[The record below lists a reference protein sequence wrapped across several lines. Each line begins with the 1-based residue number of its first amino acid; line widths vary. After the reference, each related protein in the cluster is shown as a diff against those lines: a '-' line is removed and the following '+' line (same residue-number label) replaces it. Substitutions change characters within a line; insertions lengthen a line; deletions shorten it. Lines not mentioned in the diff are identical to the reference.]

1 MKNDKKID
9 KSTIF
14 NDLFDNTYV
23 GILVVDSNRNII
35 LTNKRCYELFGYQE
49 DELIGKNSSIFHLNN
64 DEYLK
69 FGEVA
74 FKHVLDKKPMSV
86 NFQVKKK
93 DGTLFWAKISGDPIK
108 HQEHILWTIVDIT
121 ETYKIQ
127 EQLIEQSTLLKTV
140 INETPYPIVLKN
152 YNAKFVLVNEA
163 TAKLYKSNPDEMIG
177 KDDGDYIPDKE
188 MADFFRKNVQE
199 IMNEGKTRI
208 VYEDSIDV
216 ETNKVKHFMSIKK
229 PFKNKDG
236 ENFILVLANDIT
248 ELTNKNEELIKKEK
262 LLFQQS
268 KMAAMGEMIS
278 NIAHQWRQPL
288 SMISTAATGA
298 KLQNELGVL
307 EKEELNNTLEKINL
321 STQHLS
327 ETIDGFRNYF
337 QKDKKVINFN
347 IEDAWNETIN
357 LIYMRIRNNS
367 INIIKEIHTPNI
379 KSFKNEF
386 IQIFMN
392 IINNSIDALS
402 EIKEKRYLIIQSE
415 STDNEIIIKI
425 KDNAGGIDK
434 DILEKIF
441 DPYFTT
447 KHQSQ
452 GTGIGLYM
460 TEEIIVKHLNG
471 EIFAQNIEF
480 EIDNKLQKGVQFTIK
495 LPIDKK
501 L

>member
-1 MKNDKKID
+1 MINDIEID
-9 KSTIF
+9 KSAIL

-23 GILVVDSNRNII
+23 GILVVDANRNI
-35 LTNKRCYELFGYQE
+35 LLVNERCSELFGYQKG
-49 DELIGKNSSIFHLNN
+49 ELVGKNAKELHSNTK
-64 DEYLK
+64 EYLR
-69 FGEVA
+69 FGEIA
-74 FKHVLDKKPMSV
+74 FNHVFDKKPMSV
-86 NFQVKKK
+86 NFQLKKK
-93 DGTLFWAKISGDPIK
+93 DDTLFWVKISGDPIK
-108 HQEHILWTIVDIT
+108 HKDYVLWTIVDIT

-127 EQLIEQSTLLKTV
+127 EQLIEQTKLLQTV

-152 YNAKFVLVNEA
+152 YDAKFILVNEA
-163 TAKLYKSNPDEMIG
+163 TAKLYKSTPEQMIG
-177 KDDGDYIPDKE
+177 KDDGDYIPDKK

-199 IMNEGKTRI
+199 IMDEGETKV

-216 ETNKVKHFMSIKK
+216 ETNTTRHYMSIKK
-229 PFKNKDG
+229 PFKNNEG
-236 ENFILVLANDIT
+236 QSFILVLANDIT

-262 LLFQQS
+262 LFFQQS

-298 KLQNELGVL
+298 KLQNELNLLG
-307 EKEELNNTLEKINL
+307 KEELNNILDNINL

-327 ETIDGFRNYF
+327 NTINDFRNYF
-337 QKDKKVINFN
+337 QKDKKEIEFN
-347 IEDAWNETIN
+347 LEEAWEETIN
-357 LIYMRIRNNS
+357 IINIRIRSHN
-367 INIIKEIHTPNI
+367 INIIKEFNIQNI

-392 IINNSIDALS
+392 IINNSVDALQ
-402 EIKEKRYLIIQSE
+402 EIEKKRYILIETTS
-415 STDNEIIIKI
+415 NKMEIIIKI
-425 KDNAGGIDK
+425 KDNAGGINPN
-434 DILEKIF
+434 IIEKIF

-447 KHQSQ
+447 KHQAQ

-471 EIFAQNIEF
+471 SIYAENVEFQIEG
-480 EIDNKLQKGVQFTIK
+480 EKQKGVQFTIK
-495 LPIDKK
+495 LNTD